1 MPLTRIIRVQA
12 FLSYAGV
19 TKVGGLFDDEQ
30 IRTSCPS
37 CGKAQTFSEAPVRL
51 EEGQT
56 RYRCKNGCGDIAAI
70 AEAESETVD
79 WGYRLGDYVL
89 NNAADVFVPVRGH
102 LLIVPAAH
110 KVARGHGG
118 GQPSASK

>member
-1 MPLTRIIRVQA
+1 MRICHDGALAREAGIRSLAVR
-12 FLSYAGV
+12 GV
-19 TKVGGLFDDEQ
+19 VGRDGHK
-30 IRTSCPS
+30 SAS

-70 AEAESETVD
+70 AEAAPDTVD

-110 KVARGHGG
+110 KVTRGDGG
-118 GQPSASK
+118 RQPSASE